1 MAVPAM
7 TQRKAGSVKAG
18 DDIGADAEGGAVR
31 PKDMLRSGRPSNRRA
46 RVEVKWKDGEW
57 ALCGWGCEKGRG
69 GSQPQVRRRS
79 LA

>member
-31 PKDMLRSGRPSNRRA
+31 PKGMLRSGRPSNRRA
-46 RVEVKWKDGEW
+46 RGLKWKDGVW
-57 ALCGWGCEKGRG
+57 ALCGGDVERVGVG
-69 GSQPQVRRRS
+69 VS
-79 LA
+79 LR